1 MAFWEKPLARLSQGE
16 WEALCDGCGKCCLNK
31 LEDEETGA
39 VALTRV
45 ACRLLDDA
53 TCRCAHYESRKK
65 FVPDCIQLT
74 ADTIEQHMY
83 WLPATCAYR
92 LRFEGCPLPDWHPLI
107 SGKVET
113 VHKAGVSMQGR
124 TVSEFDVAEDDWE
137 DYIIE
142 EPV

>member
-1 MAFWEKPLARLSQGE
+1 MAFWEKPLASLTRDQ

-31 LEDEETGA
+31 LEDEDTGA

-74 ADTIEQHMY
+74 AETIEQHMY

-92 LRFEGCPLPDWHPLI
+92 LRHEGQPLPEWHPLL
-107 SGKVET
+107 SGDPGT
-113 VHKAGVSMQGR
+113 VHSAGVSMQSR

>member
-1 MAFWEKPLARLSQGE
+1 MAFWEKPLASLTRDQ

-31 LEDEETGA
+31 LEDEDTGA

-74 ADTIEQHMY
+74 AETIEQHMY

-92 LRFEGCPLPDWHPLI
+92 LRHEGQPLPEWHPLLRLR
-107 SGKVET
+107 
-113 VHKAGVSMQGR
+113 QR
-124 TVSEFDVAEDDWE
+124 RL
-137 DYIIE
+137 
-142 EPV
+142 

>member
-1 MAFWEKPLARLSQGE
+1 MAFWEKPLASLTRDE

-74 ADTIEQHMY
+74 AETIDQHMY

-92 LRFEGCPLPDWHPLI
+92 LRHEGRPLPEWHPLL
-107 SGKVET
+107 SGDPST
-113 VHKAGVSMQGR
+113 VHSAGVSMQSR